1 MPGRDPPQA
10 AVGTLHVGGREI
22 PFMSPIPFLV
32 LSRRGPSPDFQEM
45 SYWSAGL
52 WKQRGKAAASW
63 APENCMSKFCW
74 GIPEE
79 SGCPFQ
85 PCGTRSW
92 ANASKQAFAH
102 WRAACGMKK
111 RHYWCLHWTASVHAQ
126 ASTSLGF
133 LGIKE
138 LLWASLWVWATVS
151 SRELYFS
158 FLVAVSVS
166 FLIRLCYLMCRW

>member
-32 LSRRGPSPDFQEM
+32 LSRRGPSPDFQGM
-45 SYWSAGL
+45 GYWSAGL
-52 WKQRGKAAASW
+52 CKQRGKAAASR
-63 APENCMSKFCW
+63 APENCVSKFCW

-92 ANASKQAFAH
+92 ANASKQAFPH
-102 WRAACGMKK
+102 WRYQGSMWYEEEALLMPLLNSLCPRPSIHIPWIFGYQRTSMGKLVGLS
-111 RHYWCLHWTASVHAQ
+111 HCL
-126 ASTSLGF
+126 L
-133 LGIKE
+133 
-138 LLWASLWVWATVS
+138 
-151 SRELYFS
+151 
-158 FLVAVSVS
+158 
-166 FLIRLCYLMCRW
+166 